1 MGSLVVFCICFGL
14 IVNVSK
20 TEYLTANCNQHPTL
34 QIYSQPLAHLTD
46 FKYLGGSMMALSSA
60 DFKRGRA
67 LAGKVIVTSA
77 HPLGGM

>member
-1 MGSLVVFCICFGL
+1 V
-14 IVNVSK
+14 
-20 TEYLTANCNQHPTL
+20 
-34 QIYSQPLAHLTD
+34 TD